1 MHNFNHHYSCSG
13 SMCKD
18 IIIMITEGQLTW
30 YVINVGMGS
39 ESGSKGETIV
49 LPQMLSCVLSNNTA

>member
-1 MHNFNHHYSCSG
+1 
-13 SMCKD
+13 MCKD
-18 IIIMITEGQLTW
+18 IIIMIIEGQLTW
-30 YVINVGMGS
+30 YVINVGMVA